1 MFPSLRRALVGAAAL
16 ALSLSSF
23 AVDTANAYPDQP
35 IKIIVTFPPGGSAD
49 IVIRALQPVL
59 SETLRQTIIIEN
71 KSGAGGNIGIGAV
84 AKSAPDGYTLGVA
97 AAGVLTVNP
106 HLNPAAMPFDP
117 LKDLVPVTM
126 LAEIPFV
133 LVASQQSAITSVAD
147 VIAKAKAEPQGLS
160 IGHGGNGTAMHL
172 TSALFNQKAGVGI
185 QLIAYRGTA
194 PASVDVLA
202 GHIPLAVLDIPAS
215 KQLIIDGK
223 LKALGVSAAKRVVF
237 LPDVPPL
244 AEQGLSEF
252 ELVGWFGLVAPAGT
266 SPEIVN
272 TLNAAFVKALSD
284 PAAIEKIRV
293 LGAEPAPTSPEAF
306 AKFIRSESAK
316 WGKLI
321 AETGIKANSSA
332 GHFRKRLSAFDP
344 DQCDGPFASRSWRA
358 KGLSVAHSESLSHT
372 ETRLNRPV
380 RPILRDADG
389 RLPHE
394 SEFLKQLGIRVREMR
409 ALRGMSRRELA
420 RLSGLSERFVAQI
433 EAGKGNVS
441 IVRLLRIAMVF
452 RGDGPAA

>member
-1 MFPSLRRALVGAAAL
+1 MFPSLTFPPLRCALVGTAAL

-49 IVIRALQPVL
+49 IVIRALQPVV

-71 KSGAGGNIGIGAV
+71 KAGAGGNIGIGAV
-84 AKSAPDGYTLGVA
+84 AKASPDGYTLGVA

-106 HLNPAAMPFDP
+106 HLNPAAMSFDP
-117 LKDLVPVTM
+117 LKDLAPVTM

-133 LVASQQSAITSVAD
+133 LVASQQSGINSVAD

-172 TSALFNQKAGVGI
+172 TSALFNQKAGVGL

-215 KQLIIDGK
+215 KQLINDGK
-223 LKALGVSAAKRVVF
+223 LKALGVSAAKRVSF

-244 AEQGLSEF
+244 ADQGLSEF
-252 ELVGWFGLVAPAGT
+252 ESVGWFGLVAPAGT
-266 SPEIVN
+266 PPEIVD

-284 PAAIEKIRV
+284 PAAIEKIRM
-293 LGAEPAPTSPEAF
+293 LGAEPAPTSPLAF
-306 AKFIRSESAK
+306 AKFIQSESEK

-321 AETGIKANSSA
+321 AETGIKA
-332 GHFRKRLSAFDP
+332 
-344 DQCDGPFASRSWRA
+344 
-358 KGLSVAHSESLSHT
+358 E
-372 ETRLNRPV
+372 
-380 RPILRDADG
+380 
-389 RLPHE
+389 
-394 SEFLKQLGIRVREMR
+394 
-409 ALRGMSRRELA
+409 
-420 RLSGLSERFVAQI
+420 
-433 EAGKGNVS
+433 
-441 IVRLLRIAMVF
+441 
-452 RGDGPAA
+452 

>member
-1 MFPSLRRALVGAAAL
+1 MFPSFQRAFVGAVAV

-23 AVDTANAYPDQP
+23 AIDAANAYPDQP

-71 KSGAGGNIGIGAV
+71 KAGAGGNIGIGAV
-84 AKSAPDGYTLGVA
+84 AKATLGVA

-106 HLNPAAMPFDP
+106 HLNPAAMSFDP
-117 LKDLVPVTM
+117 IKDLAPVTM

-133 LVASQQSAITSVAD
+133 LVASQQSEITSVTD
-147 VIAKAKAEPQGLS
+147 LIAKAKAQPQGLS

-172 TSALFNQKAGVGI
+172 TSALINQKAGVGI

-215 KQLIIDGK
+215 KQLINDGK

-252 ELVGWFGLVAPAGT
+252 ESVGWFGVVAPAGT
-266 SPEIVN
+266 PPEIIS

-293 LGAEPAPTSPEAF
+293 LGAEPAPSSPEDF
-306 AKFIRSESAK
+306 AKFIQSESAK

-321 AETGIKANSSA
+321 AETGIK
-332 GHFRKRLSAFDP
+332 G
-344 DQCDGPFASRSWRA
+344 
-358 KGLSVAHSESLSHT
+358 E
-372 ETRLNRPV
+372 
-380 RPILRDADG
+380 
-389 RLPHE
+389 
-394 SEFLKQLGIRVREMR
+394 
-409 ALRGMSRRELA
+409 
-420 RLSGLSERFVAQI
+420 
-433 EAGKGNVS
+433 
-441 IVRLLRIAMVF
+441 
-452 RGDGPAA
+452 

>member
-1 MFPSLRRALVGAAAL
+1 MFPSLRRALVGAAAF

-23 AVDTANAYPDQP
+23 AVDLANAYPDQP

-49 IVIRALQPVL
+49 IVIRALQPLV

-71 KSGAGGNIGIGAV
+71 KAGAGGNIGIGAV
-84 AKSAPDGYTLGVA
+84 AQAAPDGYTLGVA

-106 HLNPAAMPFDP
+106 HLNRAAMAFDP
-117 LKDLVPVTM
+117 LKDLAPVTM

-133 LVASQQSAITSVAD
+133 LVASQQSGINSVKNLIT
-147 VIAKAKAEPQGLS
+147 KAKAEPQGLS

-215 KQLIIDGK
+215 KQLINDGK
-223 LKALGVSAAKRVVF
+223 LKALGVSAAKRVAF
-237 LPDVPPL
+237 LPDVPTL
-244 AEQGLSEF
+244 AEQGLSAF
-252 ELVGWFGLVAPAGT
+252 ESVGWFGVVAPAGT
-266 SPEIVN
+266 PSEIIA

-293 LGAEPAPTSPEAF
+293 LGAEPAPSSPEAF
-306 AKFIRSESAK
+306 AKFIQSESTK

-321 AETGIKANSSA
+321 AEAGIKA
-332 GHFRKRLSAFDP
+332 
-344 DQCDGPFASRSWRA
+344 
-358 KGLSVAHSESLSHT
+358 E
-372 ETRLNRPV
+372 
-380 RPILRDADG
+380 
-389 RLPHE
+389 
-394 SEFLKQLGIRVREMR
+394 
-409 ALRGMSRRELA
+409 
-420 RLSGLSERFVAQI
+420 
-433 EAGKGNVS
+433 
-441 IVRLLRIAMVF
+441 
-452 RGDGPAA
+452 

>member
-1 MFPSLRRALVGAAAL
+1 
-16 ALSLSSF
+16 
-23 AVDTANAYPDQP
+23 
-35 IKIIVTFPPGGSAD
+35 
-49 IVIRALQPVL
+49 LQPLV

-71 KSGAGGNIGIGAV
+71 KAGAGGNIGIGAV

-117 LKDLVPVTM
+117 IKDLAPVTM

-133 LVASQQSAITSVAD
+133 LVASQQSGITSVAD
-147 VIAKAKAEPQGLS
+147 IIAKAKAEPQGLS

-172 TSALFNQKAGVGI
+172 TSALFNQKAGVGV

-215 KQLIIDGK
+215 KQLINDGK
-223 LKALGVSAAKRVVF
+223 LKALGVSAAKRVTF

-244 AEQGLSEF
+244 ADQGLKEF
-252 ELVGWFGLVAPAGT
+252 ESVGWFGLVAPAGT
-266 SPEIVN
+266 SPKIVN

-293 LGAEPAPTSPEAF
+293 LGAEPAPSTPEAF
-306 AKFIRSESAK
+306 AKFIQSESAK

-321 AETGIKANSSA
+321 AETGIK
-332 GHFRKRLSAFDP
+332 
-344 DQCDGPFASRSWRA
+344 
-358 KGLSVAHSESLSHT
+358 SE
-372 ETRLNRPV
+372 
-380 RPILRDADG
+380 
-389 RLPHE
+389 
-394 SEFLKQLGIRVREMR
+394 
-409 ALRGMSRRELA
+409 
-420 RLSGLSERFVAQI
+420 
-433 EAGKGNVS
+433 
-441 IVRLLRIAMVF
+441 
-452 RGDGPAA
+452 